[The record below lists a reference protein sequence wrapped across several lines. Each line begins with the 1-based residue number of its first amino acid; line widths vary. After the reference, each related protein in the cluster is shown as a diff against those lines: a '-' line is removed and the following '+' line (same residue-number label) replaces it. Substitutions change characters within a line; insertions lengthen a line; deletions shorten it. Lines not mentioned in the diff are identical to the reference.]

1 MTGRVILA
9 LLAVLLGV
17 VAGLGALIGTATIT
31 ERPPLFLLAGLL
43 TTGLVDEED
52 ALEMVREL
60 AYGLAKKAYR
70 IEEEPVRF
78 AR

>member
-1 MTGRVILA
+1 V
-9 LLAVLLGV
+9 
-17 VAGLGALIGTATIT
+17 
-31 ERPPLFLLAGLL
+31 AGLL

-70 IEEEPVRF
+70 IEQEPVRF